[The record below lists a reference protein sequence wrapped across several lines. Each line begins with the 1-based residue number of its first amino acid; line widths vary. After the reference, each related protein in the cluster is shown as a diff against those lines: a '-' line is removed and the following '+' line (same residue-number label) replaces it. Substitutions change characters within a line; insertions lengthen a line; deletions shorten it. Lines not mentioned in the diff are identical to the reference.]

1 MTQELME
8 LQDAF
13 DLLKSSEEQGF
24 FIDHN
29 LTFASDVS
37 LANEL
42 ANRGF
47 RVKNIG

>member
-13 DLLKSSEEQGF
+13 DLIKSSEEQGF
-24 FIDHN
+24 FIDQN
-29 LTFASDVS
+29 LAYASDVS

-42 ANRGF
+42 ANRGY
-47 RVKNIG
+47 RVKM

>member
-1 MTQELME
+1 MTQELMN

-13 DLLKSSEEQGF
+13 DLIKSSEEQGF

-29 LTFASDVS
+29 LTYASDVA

-47 RVKNIG
+47 RVRV